1 MTERGRP
8 MRFLLLTGMS
18 GAGKTAALRYL
29 EDMGVFCVDN
39 LPPNM
44 VVRFIES
51 FETSQTS
58 LSTAA
63 LSVDVRSRA
72 FFDAHAIAKLLLET
86 QTLGY
91 HVETVFLEAS
101 DDVLVS
107 RYKESRREH
116 PLANDRV
123 TLTEAIGK
131 ERNIL
136 QPLRETANY
145 LIDTTNL
152 KLRALQKKLE
162 EIVSIG
168 TVEGPQPMRI
178 EVMSFGFKR
187 GLPKSADLV
196 FDVRFL
202 PNPFYIPELC
212 RHSGMD
218 EDVRDFVMNNEVTRA
233 FMTKITDMLDFLI
246 PNYQNEG
253 KHRMVIAIG
262 CTGGAHRSVAI
273 TEAVGAHLK
282 EAGYQTMISHRD
294 VDVEQAHWKNN
305 SDVD

>member
-1 MTERGRP
+1 

-29 EDMGVFCVDN
+29 EDMGAFCVDN
-39 LPPNM
+39 LPPTM
-44 VVRFIES
+44 IVRFMENFES
-51 FETSQTS
+51 VQTGN
-58 LSTAA
+58 TVTA
-63 LSVDVRSRA
+63 LSVDARSHD
-72 FFDAHAIAKLLLET
+72 FFDTHAITRLLLEI
-86 QTLGY
+86 QSLGF

-116 PLANDRV
+116 PLANERV
-123 TLTEAIGK
+123 TLTEAISK
-131 ERNIL
+131 ERELL

-152 KLRALQKKLE
+152 RPKALQKKLE
-162 EIVSIG
+162 EIMHVGEETG
-168 TVEGPQPMRI
+168 TGPQPMRL

-218 EDVRDFVMNNEVTRA
+218 ADVRDFVMDNEVTQA
-233 FMTKITDMLDFLI
+233 FMGRITDLLDFLI
-246 PNYQNEG
+246 PHYQEEG
-253 KHRMVIAIG
+253 KRRMVIAIG

-273 TEAVGAHLK
+273 TEAIGKHLQD
-282 EAGYQTMISHRD
+282 AGYQTRITHRD
-294 VDVEQAHWKNN
+294 VDIEQAHWKTGAEM
-305 SDVD
+305 D

>member
-107 RYKESRREH
+107 RYN
-116 PLANDRV
+116 PAV
-123 TLTEAIGK
+123 
-131 ERNIL
+131 NIL
-136 QPLRETANY
+136 WQ
-145 LIDTTNL
+145 
-152 KLRALQKKLE
+152 
-162 EIVSIG
+162 
-168 TVEGPQPMRI
+168 M
-178 EVMSFGFKR
+178 
-187 GLPKSADLV
+187 
-196 FDVRFL
+196 
-202 PNPFYIPELC
+202 
-212 RHSGMD
+212 
-218 EDVRDFVMNNEVTRA
+218 
-233 FMTKITDMLDFLI
+233 
-246 PNYQNEG
+246 
-253 KHRMVIAIG
+253 IA
-262 CTGGAHRSVAI
+262 
-273 TEAVGAHLK
+273 
-282 EAGYQTMISHRD
+282 
-294 VDVEQAHWKNN
+294 
-305 SDVD
+305 

>member
-1 MTERGRP
+1 
-8 MRFLLLTGMS
+8 MS

-44 VVRFIES
+44 VVRLIES
-51 FETSQTS
+51 FATSQMS
-58 LSTAA
+58 VSTVA

-72 FFDAHAIAKLLLET
+72 FFDSHAIVKLLMET
-86 QTLGY
+86 QNLGY

-101 DDVLVS
+101 DDALVS

-116 PLANDRV
+116 PLSNERV
-123 TLTEAIGK
+123 SLTEAIVQ

-152 KLRALQKKLE
+152 KLKTLQKKLE
-162 EIVSIG
+162 EIVSNG
-168 TVEGPQPMRI
+168 DDADGPQPLRLDG
-178 EVMSFGFKR
+178 MSFGFKR

-218 EDVRDFVMNNEVTRA
+218 EDVRDFVMNNEITKT
-233 FMTKITDMLDFLI
+233 FMTKIKDMLDFLI

-273 TEAVGAHLK
+273 TEAVGAYLK
-282 EAGYQTMISHRD
+282 EKGYQTMISHRD
-294 VDVEQAHWKNN
+294 VDVEQAHWKNS

>member
-1 MTERGRP
+1 

>member
-1 MTERGRP
+1 M
-8 MRFLLLTGMS
+8 
-18 GAGKTAALRYL
+18 
-29 EDMGVFCVDN
+29 
-39 LPPNM
+39 
-44 VVRFIES
+44 S

-162 EIVSIG
+162 EIASTYEKGEQEAANLTQVN
-168 TVEGPQPMRI
+168 T
-178 EVMSFGFKR
+178 
-187 GLPKSADLV
+187 
-196 FDVRFL
+196 
-202 PNPFYIPELC
+202 N
-212 RHSGMD
+212 
-218 EDVRDFVMNNEVTRA
+218 
-233 FMTKITDMLDFLI
+233 LI
-246 PNYQNEG
+246 
-253 KHRMVIAIG
+253 
-262 CTGGAHRSVAI
+262 S
-273 TEAVGAHLK
+273 
-282 EAGYQTMISHRD
+282 
-294 VDVEQAHWKNN
+294 
-305 SDVD
+305 